1 MSSLAYF
8 DELFMAVTVCDI
20 KGTILYMNKKSIQ
33 TFSKDGGAA
42 LIGKSLLE
50 CHPEPARR
58 KLMELLENQKSN
70 TYTIEKNGV
79 KKMIHQTPW
88 FENGKYKGLIEFS
101 FEIPQELP
109 HFIRG

>member
-8 DELFMAVTVCDI
+8 DELPIAVTICDNN
-20 KGTILYMNKKSIQ
+20 GTVLYMNKKSIQ
-33 TFSKDGGAA
+33 TFSKDGGAT

-50 CHPEPARR
+50 CHPEPARI
-58 KLMELLENQKSN
+58 KLMELLEDQKSN
-70 TYTIEKNGV
+70 TYTIEKNGI

-88 FENGKYKGLIEFS
+88 FENGNCMGLIEFS
-101 FEIPQELP
+101 FEIPEKFP